1 MLRKLKAAESGCKLH
16 DSYCRK
22 PILEFMHAMH
32 ATGHVCVH
40 SYLTV
45 IIATLRLAVQ
55 IPVIYS
61 LPNWQKE
68 RSKNLV

>member
-1 MLRKLKAAESGCKLH
+1 MTAITEKL
-16 DSYCRK
+16 
-22 PILEFMHAMH
+22 ILEFMHAMH
-32 ATGHVCVH
+32 ATGRVCVH

-68 RSKNLV
+68 EIKRIWFEVFHNYAALILPE